1 MLSDPKHFP
10 NSAYNSALFFPV
22 LSNLNLSAF
31 LLIVIFNRSFY
42 YKSDS
47 LLTQVDIM
55 CYVSVDWGTGTRESS
70 YMNNFCPYSK
80 MLCTLKN
87 VLRIIPSIKISLM
100 LSSFTLYTYI
110 IIKFRIKFL
119 ALAYILDDQIL
130 KLEKFMEIIQMN
142 SFFFFFYRWK
152 NENCCFST
160 VLQLFVSLP
169 HNTEVPRA
177 GRTVVHCFHLSL
189 SQCMWLFT
197 K

>member
-55 CYVSVDWGTGTRESS
+55 CYASVDWGTGTRESS

-142 SFFFFFYRWK
+142 SFFFFFLQMKKWKLLFLNRVTAVCLTTSQYRG
-152 NENCCFST
+152 
-160 VLQLFVSLP
+160 
-169 HNTEVPRA
+169 A
-177 GRTVVHCFHLSL
+177 
-189 SQCMWLFT
+189 
-197 K
+197 